1 MIPEPFFL
9 PHSGIKHFPLSLYG
23 AGLFQDQYVYS
34 FTRNH
39 FRYFYFFAVFVRW
52 AKSGTGIRN
61 EESSDQLNMEGRNT
75 EYWET
80 LERLLDSKMQADYEE
95 TLQDDFADLGKDI
108 MNFISANNIQ
118 NNAKLYARLAEIEQA
133 ISQRKDKGD

>member
-1 MIPEPFFL
+1 M
-9 PHSGIKHFPLSLYG
+9 
-23 AGLFQDQYVYS
+23 
-34 FTRNH
+34 
-39 FRYFYFFAVFVRW
+39 
-52 AKSGTGIRN
+52 TGIRN
-61 EESSDQLNMEGRNT
+61 EENEENDEINMEGRRRNT

-118 NNAKLYARLAEIEQA
+118 NNAKLHARLVEIEQA
-133 ISQRKDKGD
+133 ISQRNIKGDS

>member
-1 MIPEPFFL
+1 M
-9 PHSGIKHFPLSLYG
+9 
-23 AGLFQDQYVYS
+23 
-34 FTRNH
+34 
-39 FRYFYFFAVFVRW
+39 
-52 AKSGTGIRN
+52 TGIRN

-75 EYWET
+75 EYRET

-118 NNAKLYARLAEIEQA
+118 NNAKLHARLVEIEQA
-133 ISQRKDKGD
+133 ISQRNIKGDS

>member
-1 MIPEPFFL
+1 MV
-9 PHSGIKHFPLSLYG
+9 G
-23 AGLFQDQYVYS
+23 VYFKTNT
-34 FTRNH
+34 FTHLQENI

-52 AKSGTGIRN
+52 AKSVTGIRN

-118 NNAKLYARLAEIEQA
+118 NNAKLHARLVEIEQA
-133 ISQRKDKGD
+133 ISQRNIKGDSWIRSSDQNLNL

>member
-1 MIPEPFFL
+1 MI
-9 PHSGIKHFPLSLYG
+9 
-23 AGLFQDQYVYS
+23 
-34 FTRNH
+34 
-39 FRYFYFFAVFVRW
+39 
-52 AKSGTGIRN
+52 GIR
-61 EESSDQLNMEGRNT
+61 EMESLDQLNMEGRNT

-95 TLQDDFADLGKDI
+95 TLQDDFADLGKDM

>member
-1 MIPEPFFL
+1 MV
-9 PHSGIKHFPLSLYG
+9 YG
-23 AGLFQDQYVYS
+23 VGWLVWTGLFQDHYVYS

-52 AKSGTGIRN
+52 AKSMTGIRN
-61 EESSDQLNMEGRNT
+61 EENEENDEINMEGRRRNT

>member
-1 MIPEPFFL
+1 M
-9 PHSGIKHFPLSLYG
+9 
-23 AGLFQDQYVYS
+23 
-34 FTRNH
+34 
-39 FRYFYFFAVFVRW
+39 
-52 AKSGTGIRN
+52 TGIRN
-61 EESSDQLNMEGRNT
+61 EENEENDEINMEGRRRNT

-118 NNAKLYARLAEIEQA
+118 NNAKLHARLVEIEQA
-133 ISQRKDKGD
+133 ISQRNIKGDA